1 MRFPSYIPVVDVTAR
16 DGLQSLTRWIDTDT
30 KVKLIDRLSD
40 AGYKTIEV
48 SGFGSERAL
57 PMLKD
62 AEQVFER
69 IQRRKGV
76 VYRGL
81 APNAYGAKR
90 AVFANVDEVIGL
102 TVASAT
108 YLKKNQNMDPQ
119 KAIDEAIQAFR
130 IADSHQ
136 KSYVVAIGMS
146 FWCPYEG
153 LISPDSVLEII
164 RQFHHAGIRKMYLA
178 GSVGMEDPRRVNEL
192 FARVLE
198 LYPSIELGFHV
209 HNLSG
214 MGSANILAALDAGA
228 SWLEGATCGLG
239 GGIAMPKTL
248 GSVGNYPS
256 EDLARLL
263 EVCGVRTDVTAL
275 DALEAAKDIALML
288 DLEPRT
294 YSLLGCTR
302 EEIQRKP
309 EQSMS

>member
-1 MRFPSYIPVVDVTAR
+1 MLFPSYIPVVDVTAR
-16 DGLQSLTRWIDTDT
+16 DGLQSLPRWIDTET
-30 KVKLIDRLSD
+30 KVKVIDRLSE

-62 AEQVFER
+62 AEQVFEQ

-76 VYRGL
+76 IYRGL

-90 AVFANVDEVIGL
+90 AVFANADEIIGL

-119 KAIDEAIQAFR
+119 KAIDEAIEAFR
-130 IADSHQ
+130 IADAHQ
-136 KSYVVAIGMS
+136 KSYVVAIGMA

-153 LISPDSVLEII
+153 LIKPENVLEII

-178 GSVGMEDPRRVNEL
+178 GSVGMEDPRHVNEL
-192 FARVLE
+192 FARAAE
-198 LYPSIELGFHV
+198 LYPDAAFGFHV

-228 SWLEGATCGLG
+228 SWLEGATCGIG
-239 GGIAMPKTL
+239 GGIAMPNTL
-248 GSVGNYPS
+248 GSVGNYPC
-256 EDLARLL
+256 EDLVRLL
-263 EVCGVRTDVTAL
+263 EVCNVRTDLTAS
-275 DALEAAKDIALML
+275 DALEAAKDVAAILS
-288 DLEPRT
+288 LEART
-294 YSLLGCTR
+294 HSLLGCTR
-302 EEIQRKP
+302 QEIQKRP
-309 EQSMS
+309 DQSMS

>member
-1 MRFPSYIPVVDVTAR
+1 
-16 DGLQSLTRWIDTDT
+16 
-30 KVKLIDRLSD
+30 
-40 AGYKTIEV
+40 
-48 SGFGSERAL
+48 
-57 PMLKD
+57 
-62 AEQVFER
+62 
-69 IQRRKGV
+69 
-76 VYRGL
+76 
-81 APNAYGAKR
+81 
-90 AVFANVDEVIGL
+90 
-102 TVASAT
+102 
-108 YLKKNQNMDPQ
+108 
-119 KAIDEAIQAFR
+119 
-130 IADSHQ
+130 
-136 KSYVVAIGMS
+136 
-146 FWCPYEG
+146 
-153 LISPDSVLEII
+153 
-164 RQFHHAGIRKMYLA
+164 
-178 GSVGMEDPRRVNEL
+178 MEDPRRVNEL

-256 EDLARLL
+256 EDLVRLL
-263 EVCGVRTDVTAL
+263 EVCGVRTDVTAM
-275 DALEAAKDIALML
+275 DALMAAKDIASML